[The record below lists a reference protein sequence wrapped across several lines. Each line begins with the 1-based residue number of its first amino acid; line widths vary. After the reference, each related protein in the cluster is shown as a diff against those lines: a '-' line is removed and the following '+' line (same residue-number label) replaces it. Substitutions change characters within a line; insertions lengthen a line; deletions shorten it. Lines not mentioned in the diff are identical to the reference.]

1 MATRKPTKKKAT
13 KKKAAKKKATKKKA
27 TKKKPPE
34 QLRLLP
40 EPTPAPVPA
49 PASVSVGDTVPSF
62 SLPADDGSTY
72 TSDDFLGRRYVI
84 YFYPRD
90 NTPGCTKEAC
100 QFSELDGFR
109 ALDISVLGVSPD
121 SVQSHAKFRDN
132 HNLSI
137 VLLSDTD
144 KTVSAA
150 FGAWGEKSNYGRT
163 YMGIIRSTF
172 IVGPDGRVERIFQP
186 VRKADGHAA
195 KVLEELRGS
204 PA

>member
-1 MATRKPTKKKAT
+1 MTKKKPT
-13 KKKAAKKKATKKKA
+13 KKKAAKKKVTKKTPAKKKV
-27 TKKKPPE
+27 TKKTTAPE
-34 QLRLLP
+34 QLALIP
-40 EPTPAPVPA
+40 EVPA
-49 PASVSVGDTVPSF
+49 GPPPASISVGDMVPAF

-72 TSDDFLGRRYVI
+72 NNDDLLGRRYVI

-121 SVQSHAKFRDN
+121 SLQSHAKFRDE
-132 HNLSI
+132 HKLSI
-137 VLLSDTD
+137 VLLTD
-144 KTVSAA
+144 PEKTVSAA

-172 IVGPDGRVERIFQP
+172 IIGPDGRVERVFQP

-195 KVLEELRGS
+195 QVLEELR
-204 PA
+204 